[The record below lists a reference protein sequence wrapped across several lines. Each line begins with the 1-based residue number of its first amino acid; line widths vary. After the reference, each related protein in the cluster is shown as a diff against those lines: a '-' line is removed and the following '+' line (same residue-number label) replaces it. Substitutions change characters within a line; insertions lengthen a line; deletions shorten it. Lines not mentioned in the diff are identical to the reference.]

1 MYRYNISSNQAAF
14 RSHEPLTNDQIA
26 RYAPSVLA
34 TEAHESRGERYA
46 FIPTIEVLDGL
57 RREGFQPF
65 EVRQTRC
72 RDVGKREHTK
82 HLVRLR
88 HPDAIRAQGE
98 TPEIV
103 LLNSHDGTS
112 SYQLLAGFF
121 RFVCSNGLIAG
132 DVCNDVRVRHTG
144 NVVGEVI
151 EGSYQV
157 LDNLRQIDDR
167 IETYRSITLEDR
179 EQQAFA
185 QAAQQLRWGNEAPL
199 HDAGQIIR
207 PRRWEDRKDDLWS
220 VFNRA
225 QENLL
230 KGGLTGRSASGRRTR
245 TREVRGV
252 TENVKLNQA
261 LWTLADQLAKFKTGE
276 LPLEQLAA

>member
-1 MYRYNISSNQAAF
+1 MYRYNTSSNQAAF
-14 RSHEPLTNDQIA
+14 RSNEPLTNDQIA

-34 TEAHESRGERYA
+34 TEAHESRGERYS

-72 RDVGKREHTK
+72 RDLSKREFTK

-88 HPDAIRAQGE
+88 HPDAISTQGE

-132 DVCNDVRVRHTG
+132 DVCNDVRVRHSG
-144 NVVGEVI
+144 NVVGDVI
-151 EGSYQV
+151 EGSYRV
-157 LDNLRQIDDR
+157 LDNLKQIGDR
-167 IETYRSITLEDR
+167 IETYRSVTLEDR

-185 QAAQQLRWGNEAPL
+185 QAAQQLRWGDETPL
-199 HDAGQIIR
+199 HEAGQIIR
-207 PRRWEDRKDDLWS
+207 PRRWEDRKDDLWT

-245 TREVRGV
+245 TREVGGV
-252 TENVKLNQA
+252 TENVKLNRA